1 MKYEIEQ
8 NKEQEEEMK
17 IKTRMGK
24 WEEGI
29 YIKKTRRKRQ
39 TRKMLG
45 MTRYGYDQ
53 ISPLCSSSPHDSI
66 HWNTL
71 ATRNF
76 YLLLYSFD

>member
-8 NKEQEEEMK
+8 NKEYKEEMK
-17 IKTRMGK
+17 IKTKMGK

-45 MTRYGYDQ
+45 MTRYGYD
-53 ISPLCSSSPHDSI
+53 
-66 HWNTL
+66 
-71 ATRNF
+71 
-76 YLLLYSFD
+76 